1 MLGSHLLHVHVF
13 ALALRS
19 LDGEDEEGVEHGEG
33 AERDEAHDEEVE
45 PAEVDLVVHRVLRQL
60 RLVHTQAR
68 HVGDGVLQLYDTH
81 TAECLVSCTTHT
93 AQRFIQLY
101 DTHST
106 AVYSAVRHTQHS
118 GLFSCTT
125 HTAQRF
131 IQSTTHTQHRGSFR
145 VRHTHSTA
153 VYSAV

>member
-1 MLGSHLLHVHVF
+1 MDEGGWVRGCKGREGVLVLGSHLLHVHVF

-45 PAEVDLVVHRVLRQL
+45 PAEVDLVVNRVLRQL

-81 TAECLVSCTTHT
+81 TA
-93 AQRFIQLY
+93 QRFIQLY

-106 AVYSAVRHTQHS
+106 AVYSAV
-118 GLFSCTT
+118 
-125 HTAQRF
+125 
-131 IQSTTHTQHRGSFR
+131 
-145 VRHTHSTA
+145 
-153 VYSAV
+153 

>member
-1 MLGSHLLHVHVF
+1 MRGCKGREGVLVLGSHLLHVHVF

-19 LDGEDEEGVEHGEG
+19 LDGEDEEGVEHGER

-45 PAEVDLVVHRVLRQL
+45 PAEVDLVVNRVLRQL

-68 HVGDGVLQLYDTH
+68 HVGDGVLQLYD
-81 TAECLVSCTTHT
+81 THT

-118 GLFSCTT
+118 GLPPAPTPPRIVLSRKLCP
-125 HTAQRF
+125 
-131 IQSTTHTQHRGSFR
+131 
-145 VRHTHSTA
+145 
-153 VYSAV
+153 

>member
-1 MLGSHLLHVHVF
+1 MRGCKGREGVLVLGSHLLHVHVF

-45 PAEVDLVVHRVLRQL
+45 PAEVDLVVNRVLRQL

-81 TAECLVSCTTHT
+81 TA
-93 AQRFIQLY
+93 QRFIQLY

-106 AVYSAVRHTQHS
+106 AVYSAV
-118 GLFSCTT
+118 
-125 HTAQRF
+125 
-131 IQSTTHTQHRGSFR
+131 
-145 VRHTHSTA
+145 
-153 VYSAV
+153 

>member
-81 TAECLVSCTTHT
+81 TA
-93 AQRFIQLY
+93 QRFSQLY

-106 AVYSAVRHTQHS
+106 AV
-118 GLFSCTT
+118 
-125 HTAQRF
+125 
-131 IQSTTHTQHRGSFR
+131 
-145 VRHTHSTA
+145 
-153 VYSAV
+153 